1 MTCCGRAVRL
11 DLLNEYYYYYY
22 CHDLKVPLADGGVV
36 DERGDERQVD
46 GVGDAALTQLAL
58 PRVEQLGAEFLVERT
73 RVRQEPRQQQH
84 VTYQPTTRTYV
95 DSRLIRPIQQISM
108 ASETALL

>member
-1 MTCCGRAVRL
+1 ML
-11 DLLNEYYYYYY
+11 DAR
-22 CHDLKVPLADGGVV
+22 HDLKVPLADGGVV

-58 PRVEQLGAEFLVERT
+58 PRVEQLGAELLVERT

-84 VTYQPTTRTYV
+84 VTDQPTSHTHTYV
-95 DSRLIRPIQQISM
+95 DSRLIISLQQISM